1 MLHNNNGDIV
11 DKENYNDSLFKFIEK
26 STCSFT
32 CVSEIKNMLI
42 NNGYIELCEG
52 DKWNI
57 NISKYFVIRNDSSII
72 AFNIGKNYND
82 GFNIICSHGDS
93 PGFSLKPKSEIYEY
107 DYLKLNVTPYGG
119 ILNYGWMDRP
129 LGIAGRVIY
138 KDNDV
143 YRKKIINLTEP
154 KCVIPSEAIHQN
166 DSANSNLDLNSQI
179 DMIPVISLSDDK
191 DIVNDI
197 LSREVSNHEIC
208 DYDLFLYN
216 LDKPM
221 YVGVGRKMILSP
233 RIDDLTCTYANVLG
247 FIESNNTNANNINV
261 MCIFNSEEVGSLTME
276 GADSSFLMDVLK
288 RICASLEIDIS
299 ASLYNSYIV
308 SADNSHAVH
317 PNHPNKSDVSNM
329 GYINRGILISRES
342 GTMTDGMSSSIFKEI
357 CKKANVNYQD
367 YVSRND
373 MTCGGTLSGLCT
385 RHVSTTSIDVGI
397 PQLAMH
403 SASEVVGSDDT
414 FSIYNVFKMFYN
426 TSIRKNRNS
435 FKLIYE

>member
-1 MLHNNNGDIV
+1 MNKNS
-11 DKENYNDSLFKFIEK
+11 YNDGLFKFIEK

-32 CVSEIKNMLI
+32 CVNEIKKLLQSS
-42 NNGYIELCEG
+42 GYTELCEG
-52 DKWNI
+52 DKWDI
-57 NISKYFVIRNDSSII
+57 DLGKYFVIRNDSSII
-72 AFNIGKNYND
+72 SFNIGINYKD
-82 GFNIICSHGDS
+82 SFNIICSHGDT

-107 DYLKLNVTPYGG
+107 DYLKLNVIPYGG

-129 LGIAGRVIY
+129 LGITGRVIY
-138 KDNDV
+138 KDGDV
-143 YRKKIINLTEP
+143 YRKKIISLEQP
-154 KCVIPSEAIHQN
+154 KCVIPSVAIHQN
-166 DSANSNLDLNSQI
+166 SAANSNLDLNSQI
-179 DMIPVISLSDDK
+179 DMIPIISLIHNK

-197 LSREVSNHEIC
+197 LGKYVDNKEIC

-216 LDKPM
+216 MDKPM
-221 YVGVGRKMILSP
+221 YVGVNNEMILSP
-233 RIDDLTCTYANVLG
+233 RIDDLTCTYANVLS
-247 FIESNNTNANNINV
+247 FIETNNDNNINV

-288 RICASLEIDIS
+288 RICASLDNDIS
-299 ASLYNSYIV
+299 TSLYNSYIV

-329 GYINRGILISRES
+329 GYINKGILISRET

-357 CKKANVNYQD
+357 CKESNVKYQD

-397 PQLAMH
+397 PELAMH

-414 FSIYNVFKMFYN
+414 FDIYRLFKEFYS
-426 TSIRKNRNS
+426 TSIQKDNNG
-435 FKLIYE
+435 FKLI

>member
-1 MLHNNNGDIV
+1 MLHNNNGDIMNK
-11 DKENYNDSLFKFIEK
+11 DNYNDGLFRFIEK

-32 CVSEIKNMLI
+32 CVSEIKKLLTCNE
-42 NNGYIELCEG
+42 YTELCEG

-57 NISKYFVIRNDSSII
+57 SMGKYFVVRNDSSII
-72 AFNIGKNYND
+72 AFNIGKNYRD
-82 GFNIICSHGDS
+82 SFNIICSHGDT

-129 LGIAGRVIY
+129 LGLAGRVIY
-138 KDNDV
+138 KDKDV
-143 YRKKIINLTEP
+143 YRKKIINLEEP

-166 DSANSNLDLNSQI
+166 DKANINLDLNSQI
-179 DMIPVISLSDDK
+179 DMIPIISLSDDK
-191 DIVNDI
+191 HAINEI
-197 LSREVSNHEIC
+197 LSKHVYNKYIC

-216 LDKPM
+216 IDKPI
-221 YVGVGRKMILSP
+221 YIGVNNEMILSP
-233 RIDDLTCTYANVLG
+233 RIDDLTCTYANIMG
-247 FIESNNTNANNINV
+247 FIESNNDNNINV

-276 GADSSFLMDVLK
+276 GADSSFLMDILK
-288 RICASLEIDIS
+288 RISAFLDIDIS
-299 ASLYNSYIV
+299 TSLYNSYVV

-329 GYINRGILISRES
+329 GYINKGILISRES

-357 CKKANVNYQD
+357 CKNANVKYQD

-373 MTCGGTLSGLCT
+373 MECGGTLSGLCT

-403 SASEVVGSDDT
+403 SSSEVVGSDDT
-414 FSIYNVFKMFYN
+414 FDIYRVFKKFYS
-426 TSIRKNRNS
+426 TSICKDKEE
-435 FKLIYE
+435 FKLIYK